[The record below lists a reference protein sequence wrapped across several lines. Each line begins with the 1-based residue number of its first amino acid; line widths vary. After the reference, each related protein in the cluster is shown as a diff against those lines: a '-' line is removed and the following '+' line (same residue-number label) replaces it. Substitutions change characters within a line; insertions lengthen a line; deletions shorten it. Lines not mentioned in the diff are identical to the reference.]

1 MNDKVKQVRVINA
14 KTYRKL
20 NPNDPDWIGVTK
32 EIKASPL
39 LGSQILDEFLSY
51 LPVETIE
58 AIWFCIRYDYKI
70 MDEDMDYDSE
80 FIFAGDDKIMNN
92 NTLIPFED
100 VAEHFTVVEGYGDE
114 LTHDNKEEAV

>member
-1 MNDKVKQVRVINA
+1 
-14 KTYRKL
+14 
-20 NPNDPDWIGVTK
+20 
-32 EIKASPL
+32 
-39 LGSQILDEFLSY
+39 
-51 LPVETIE
+51 
-58 AIWFCIRYDYKI
+58 

-114 LTHDNKEEAV
+114 LTHDNKEEDV